1 MSSTYSQTISN
12 ARRQLTNSNNAI
24 ATSKK
29 RICKGNVLVSNSK
42 ISITN
47 SKYRFILSATVL
59 INYFLVTALQKFV
72 SLENLQNTQNNR
84 KNERDSYGL
93 TPQENLRQIMSH
105 PFKTGL
111 CPCCS
116 HTFPNAKLWVG
127 SWNCS
132 TCGWLDNLFS

>member
-1 MSSTYSQTISN
+1 MSSTYSQTISS
-12 ARRQLTNSNNAI
+12 ARQQITNSNNAI
-24 ATSKK
+24 AASKK
-29 RICKGNVLVSNSK
+29 RIYKGNVLVSSSK

-59 INYFLVTALQKFV
+59 INYFFVTALQEFV
-72 SLENLQNTQNNR
+72 SIKKLQNPQNCR
-84 KNERDSYGL
+84 EHERDSCGL

-116 HTFPNAKLWVG
+116 HTFPKAKLWVG